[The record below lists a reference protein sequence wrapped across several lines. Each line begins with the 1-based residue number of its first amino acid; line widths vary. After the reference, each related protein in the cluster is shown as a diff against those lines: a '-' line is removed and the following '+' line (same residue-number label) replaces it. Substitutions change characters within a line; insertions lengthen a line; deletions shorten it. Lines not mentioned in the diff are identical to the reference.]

1 MNKPA
6 LTFILLPA
14 LLLLCLTSACR
25 RHRNPSGAVAD
36 RLFQQYEQ
44 QHPDYPF
51 TVSCYGT
58 SEEMYAGTDVFSVFL
73 DLKEQ
78 TYDQALL
85 DTLATQLAG
94 QIVRELIPQHHLRH
108 QLKRITIDFETKTIP
123 VDTTR
128 HDIVYRSVK
137 IANSFEFHGDTI
149 SRIIHSEANVH
160 EFEKL
165 IDDVRRQHEQDSL
178 DALRSKY
185 WF

>member
-1 MNKPA
+1 MRF
-6 LTFILLPA
+6 LSIIILS
-14 LLLLCLTSACR
+14 LLFPIGGCK
-25 RHRNPSGAVAD
+25 RHRNPSSAAED

-78 TYDQALL
+78 TYDKALL
-85 DTLATQLAG
+85 ATLATQMAG
-94 QIVRELIPQHHLRH
+94 LIVRELIPQHHLRH
-108 QLKRITIDFETKTIP
+108 QLKKITIDFETKTIP
-123 VDTTR
+123 VDTTQ

-137 IANSFEFHGDTI
+137 IDNSFEFHGDTI
-149 SRIIHSEANVH
+149 SRIIHSEEKIH

-165 IDDVRRQHEQDSL
+165 IFDVRRQHKKDSL